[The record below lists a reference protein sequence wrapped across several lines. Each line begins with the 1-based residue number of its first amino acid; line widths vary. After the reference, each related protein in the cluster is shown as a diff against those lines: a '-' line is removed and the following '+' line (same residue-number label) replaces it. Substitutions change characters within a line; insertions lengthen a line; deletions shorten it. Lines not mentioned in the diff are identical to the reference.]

1 MAMAQVW
8 HCVAAVHRR
17 PLAPATPISMRATIR
32 ASTARL
38 LSTML
43 VLASLAACQANTSV
57 TSGALPTD
65 LSFKSVVA
73 RPPMLDTAR
82 ATGAA
87 GRVEVRG
94 LLNQTAPC
102 FALTSDAARD
112 GERIV
117 LRLVAT
123 EQPGTCATFA
133 AGAFDYTASIPGL
146 SAGTYDVEVR
156 HRVLCK
162 DGRVTEAKVGGGPIA
177 VQ

>member
-1 MAMAQVW
+1 MQMHATRR
-8 HCVAAVHRR
+8 AA
-17 PLAPATPISMRATIR
+17 
-32 ASTARL
+32 TARL
-38 LSTML
+38 RATML
-43 VLASLAACQANTSV
+43 VLVLAALAACQANTSV

-73 RPPMLDTAR
+73 RPPMLDTTR
-82 ATGAA
+82 AAGAV
-87 GRVEVRG
+87 GRVEVHG

-117 LRLVAT
+117 LRLVAA

-133 AGAFDYTASIPGL
+133 AGAFDYVASIPGL

-156 HRVLCK
+156 HRVLFK
-162 DGRVTEAKVGGGPIA
+162 DGRVSESKVGGGA
-177 VQ
+177 VVVR